1 MEEDLLPYVFK
12 IFNKIWKNSYDSD
25 SPYIDFQLNLE
36 KITKWTDSDISD
48 IFLKFLERNPNISIE
63 YLKQVLIELAR
74 NIYTNPMIFH
84 KYEKDIFLGLIKK
97 SLDTIDSKSIQEIR
111 KKEYENNQA
120 KIDWISITD
129 CTTEKTVFNPKYSE
143 SNEKI
148 NSESNIESN
157 IKGNE
162 KINSESN
169 IKGNE
174 KSNTKSNE
182 KINSESND
190 QNNEKSNTKS
200 NEKINSESNDQNN
213 EKSNANSNDIIFTED
228 NKEKIISRQN
238 CTTNYS
244 KAPILHKNNDSVY
257 KINDDKNFQKVKSYN
272 NIPSIN
278 REIKKVALKKANLK
292 IDVNTKKHFYENS
305 IKTYDDNQSNKSS
318 KTFSTDFLNTIEFN
332 KSSSSNNK
340 ENSSNKINI
349 KNDTKINSKINN
361 SNKMNFF

>member
-190 QNNEKSNTKS
+190 QNNEKSN
-200 NEKINSESNDQNN
+200 
-213 EKSNANSNDIIFTED
+213 ANSNDIIFTED